1 MIGFEIVETEGKARA
16 GILKL
21 NELEVETP
29 VFMPVGTNANV
40 KLMRPSDL
48 ESVGVKILLGNAFHL
63 MLKPGLDVIEH
74 HGGLHSFMGW
84 KRAILTD
91 SGGFQIFSLSKGSK
105 ISDEGVELRSP
116 IDGSRVFVTPELSMK
131 VQKIL
136 RSNIAM
142 VLDQCVPPDADRKT
156 VEESVERTYIWA

>member
-1 MIGFEIVETEGKARA
+1 MIGFEIVESEGKARA

-21 NELEVETP
+21 NGLEIKTP

-48 ESVGVKILLGNAFHL
+48 EEVGVNIILGNAFHL
-63 MLKPGLDVIEH
+63 MLKPGLDVIEE

-91 SGGFQIFSLSKGSK
+91 SGGFQIFSLAEGSRV
-105 ISDEGVELRSP
+105 SDEGVELRSP
-116 IDGSRVFVTPELSMK
+116 IDGSKVFITPEISMK
-131 VQKIL
+131 VQRVLKSDIV
-136 RSNIAM
+136 M
-142 VLDQCVPPDADRKT
+142 VLDQCVPPHADKEI
-156 VEESVERTYIWA
+156 VEEAVE